1 MLIMASYLW
10 ARGMS
15 FEDIG
20 GIGLGEG
27 WVETSE
33 KILDQMRKLGN
44 KKEKDRLDLVQ
55 SMRFSIYA
63 MHRSLLGW
71 MNWVN
76 NPDIMSSFSREELD
90 EMNKKLKGF
99 VEDFIKY
106 DVKATLQ
113 GADKGTLMREA
124 RQAAEEQARRSPEDQ
139 FYI

>member
-1 MLIMASYLW
+1 MASYLW